1 MQPEPNADDF
11 MSNRPPSSGRSEAE
25 ASVATFNLV
34 IEQLDT
40 DTLKYLR
47 RMLVQHYTTD
57 PQQAELL
64 DVLDG
69 ETLLRTASHRTL
81 RD

>member
-1 MQPEPNADDF
+1 MNPEPDADDP
-11 MSNRPPSSGRSEAE
+11 MPDLPPSAARSEAE
-25 ASVATFNLV
+25 ALVATFNLV
-34 IEQLDT
+34 IEKT
-40 DTLKYLR
+40 DTASLKSLR
-47 RMLVQHYTTD
+47 RMLLQHYSTD

-69 ETLLRTASHRTL
+69 ETLLRTASHRTP